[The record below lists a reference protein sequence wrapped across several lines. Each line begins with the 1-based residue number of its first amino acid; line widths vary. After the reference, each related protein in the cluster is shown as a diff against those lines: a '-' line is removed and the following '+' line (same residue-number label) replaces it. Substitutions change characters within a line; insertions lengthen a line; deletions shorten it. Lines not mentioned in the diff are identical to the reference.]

1 MSRAILDHVVASSL
15 RKVPDVKPGATVKVY
30 QKITEGEKQR
40 VQMFQGLVISVSAGH
55 GIDKTFTVRKVVEGV
70 GVEKIFPF
78 HSPTIEKIQIMK
90 QGKVRRAKLYYMR
103 DLQGKST
110 RLRETDLA
118 QSIMDEPKMEDPKAD
133 EVVEEPVVE
142 EAVVEDTVAEEM
154 VEDSAPAAEETPA
167 AEPEAEAPAEE
178 EQK

>member
-1 MSRAILDHVVASSL
+1 MSRAILDHVTASST
-15 RKVPDVKPGATVKVY
+15 KKAVPVIKPGASVKVY

-55 GIDKTFTVRKVVEGV
+55 NVDKTFTVRKVVEGV

-78 HSPTIEKIQIMK
+78 HSPTIEKIEIMK

-110 RLRETDLA
+110 RLRETDLFQA
-118 QSIMDEPKMEDPKAD
+118 LTGDVKPEKEEKLEEVVE
-133 EVVEEPVVE
+133 EVVEEPV
-142 EAVVEDTVAEEM
+142 

-167 AEPEAEAPAEE
+167 EETPAEE